1 MRGLPCLLVA
11 LAAGPVCAEDPVT
24 AEEFDAL
31 TLGRSMTWSEF
42 GAVYGVEQYLPGR
55 RVRWAAV
62 GAECTA
68 GHWYADGPAICFKY
82 ETDSEPD
89 CWIITRTADGFD
101 ALYTAHPPG
110 TPPVTI
116 AETPDPPACPGPGIG
131 A

>member
-1 MRGLPCLLVA
+1 MRALLPLILA
-11 LAAGPVCAEDPVT
+11 LAAAQAQADDPVS

-42 GAVYGVEQYLPGR
+42 GSVYGIEQYLPGR

-62 GAECTA
+62 GEDCTA

-82 ETDSEPD
+82 ENDIEPD
-89 CWIITRTADGFD
+89 CWIITRTPGGFD
-101 ALYTAHPPG
+101 AHYAANPPG
-110 TPPVTI
+110 TAPVTV
-116 AETPDPPACPGPGIG
+116 AETPDPPACPGPEIG